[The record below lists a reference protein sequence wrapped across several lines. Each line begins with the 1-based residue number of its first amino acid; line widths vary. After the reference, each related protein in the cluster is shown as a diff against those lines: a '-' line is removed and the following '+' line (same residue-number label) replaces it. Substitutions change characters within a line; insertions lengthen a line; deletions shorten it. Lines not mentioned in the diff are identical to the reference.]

1 MLFSSS
7 SFSEVALADIKLERR
22 EFYFEISPTLN
33 ETWTSLVAPVIGTTL
48 TTLDSASS
56 FSEVA
61 FSQLSMAGLSLRSK
75 RETWSDR
82 FIDTTTSETWSNVS
96 PSGSETW
103 STISPSSNETWVD
116 KNLTIIQDN
125 NMASTYTANSG
136 VEKIGAGEQA
146 GAWGTTTNN
155 NLDILDRAI
164 NGVGAITLSGTTH
177 TLTTSDGTLSD
188 GGFKVLVLGGSP
200 SGTNTITISPN
211 DQDKMYFVQN
221 GTNQTVTFTQGSG
234 ANVSIVAGS
243 KGMIYADGAGSGAA
257 VVDLTASIDVSALR
271 LAGTAITSTAAE
283 LNKLDGVNST
293 TAELNI
299 VDGDT
304 SVGTTAV
311 AAGDGIV
318 TNDAGT
324 MRHTTAATFSTY
336 FNANLVE
343 VPTALNMSGTVTL
356 TPSGAQSVYQRLTV
370 ASGSQTLRIAIT
382 NLLAGQHVIIDKTT
396 SANSLTIDWTNSS
409 AVTSSGITLG
419 SSVEF
424 AIGIFNGAGFSFTET
439 VKFQVLH
446 EYTINIGSRVY

>member
-1 MLFSSS
+1 
-7 SFSEVALADIKLERR
+7 
-22 EFYFEISPTLN
+22 
-33 ETWTSLVAPVIGTTL
+33 
-48 TTLDSASS
+48 
-56 FSEVA
+56 
-61 FSQLSMAGLSLRSK
+61 
-75 RETWSDR
+75 
-82 FIDTTTSETWSNVS
+82 
-96 PSGSETW
+96 
-103 STISPSSNETWVD
+103 
-116 KNLTIIQDN
+116 
-125 NMASTYTANSG
+125 MASTYTANSG
-136 VEKIGAGEQA
+136 IEKIGAGEQA

-177 TLTTSDGTLSD
+177 TLTTSDGSLSD
-188 GGFKVLVLGGSP
+188 GGYKVIVLGGSP
-200 SGTNTITISPN
+200 SGTNTVTISPN
-211 DQDKMYFVQN
+211 DQDKVYIVQN

-234 ANVSIVAGS
+234 ANVSVVAGS
-243 KGMIYADGAGSGAA
+243 KKIIYADGAGSGAA
-257 VVDLTASIDVSALR
+257 IIDVTDALDIAALR
-271 LAGTAITSTAAE
+271 LGGTAITSTAAE

-293 TAELNI
+293 TTELNI

-370 ASGSQTLRIAIT
+370 ASGSQTLRIAVT
-382 NLLAGQHVIIDKTT
+382 NLLVGQHVIIDKTT
-396 SANSLTIDWTNSS
+396 SANSLTIDWTNNS

-439 VKFQVLH
+439 VKF
-446 EYTINIGSRVY
+446 